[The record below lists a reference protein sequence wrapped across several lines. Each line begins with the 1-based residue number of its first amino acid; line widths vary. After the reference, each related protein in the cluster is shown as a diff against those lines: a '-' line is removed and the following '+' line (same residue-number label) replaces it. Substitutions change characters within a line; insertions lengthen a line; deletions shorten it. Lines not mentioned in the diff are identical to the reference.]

1 MSLTYTHVMHDLAL
15 LEGKL
20 FGYVHSPL
28 MWILKIR
35 SYKGDRCPPHSFRA
49 FIKHFCI
56 SKSVVY
62 YGRIKKKKTNNRKF
76 HLTAELRL
84 MMRKAGSGFGK
95 MQESSVLEDEKL
107 AESGKGVLLRLRR
120 SHQTDSELFQVPGPA
135 TSKRFMNICPVSER
149 VDESRCFS
157 FPTRNIGI
165 LASPQTYGR
174 MRLKRMCVY
183 TW

>member
-1 MSLTYTHVMHDLAL
+1 MTGVHHTLSEHL
-15 LEGKL
+15 LSTSVFLRVLYIMEGL
-20 FGYVHSPL
+20 
-28 MWILKIR
+28 
-35 SYKGDRCPPHSFRA
+35 
-49 FIKHFCI
+49 
-56 SKSVVY
+56 
-62 YGRIKKKKTNNRKF
+62 KKKKPNNRKF

-95 MQESSVLEDEKL
+95 MQESSVLEDEKW
-107 AESGKGVLLRLRR
+107 AESGKGVLRLRR
-120 SHQTDSELFQVPGPA
+120 SHQTDSELFQVPGLA

>member
-28 MWILKIR
+28 MGSWKSGVI
-35 SYKGDRCPPHSFRA
+35 
-49 FIKHFCI
+49 
-56 SKSVVY
+56 KSVHHTLSEHLLSTSVFLRVLY
-62 YGRIKKKKTNNRKF
+62 IMEGLKKKKPNNRKF

-95 MQESSVLEDEKL
+95 MQESSVLEDEKW
-107 AESGKGVLLRLRR
+107 AESGKGVLRLRH

-135 TSKRFMNICPVSER
+135 TSKRFMNICLVSER

-157 FPTRNIGI
+157 FPTWKTGI

-174 MRLKRMCVY
+174 MRLKRMCAY